1 MVEPTWL
8 DKALV
13 LALYEDVMA
22 ASGGK
27 PGLLS
32 EGLLESALARPI
44 NRRLYEGAEDLLEL
58 AATYAIGLASNH
70 AFVDGNKR
78 IAFMALGQFLIDNGI
93 VLTATDDDATDVMLR
108 VAQSQVTIEQLTE
121 WLRPRTA
128 LLFQPRA
135 PR

>member
-1 MVEPTWL
+1 MPEPIWL
-8 DKALV
+8 DKVLV

-27 PGLLS
+27 AGLLS
-32 EGLLESALARPI
+32 DGLLESALARPI

-58 AATYAIGLASNH
+58 AATYAVGIASNH

-93 VLTATDDDATDVMLR
+93 LLTASDDDATDIMLR
-108 VAQSQVTIEQLTE
+108 VAQGQVTIQRLTE
-121 WLRPRTA
+121 WLRPRSA
-128 LLFQPRA
+128 VLFQAR
-135 PR
+135 